1 MRMWKIYEPG
11 YGCIWRSLCSIS
23 GVPTQKQ
30 MDGVAQTTLT
40 MEHGIFGKDFMHP
53 FLLIGI
59 TLDDC
64 AGKRKDKSQNGG
76 VLSPMPRT
84 WT

>member
-1 MRMWKIYEPG
+1 MSVVAWLYLEFSSALSAELQL
-11 YGCIWRSLCSIS
+11 RSNGWSC
-23 GVPTQKQ
+23 TKQ
-30 MDGVAQTTLT
+30 

-64 AGKRKDKSQNGG
+64 VGKRKDKSQNGG
-76 VLSPMPRT
+76 LVIPQCLILDVRAK
-84 WT
+84 